1 MEITYQVPLFIA
13 SWFIQMGVHEGAHAY
28 AADHFGDDTAR
39 LLGKRSFNPLNHI
52 EWNNMNSILWSIG
65 LPVFTSISGFVP
77 MGMAWVPVNPL
88 RLRNRSRSMALIAFA
103 GPLSNLLLVA
113 LCLILHVVLSVLPQT
128 NMSIPN
134 APFGPGSAVWLFD
147 EQLRALCLT
156 SALYGFFNLVPLPPL
171 DGSSVL
177 RHFLPQSGKDL
188 MDQVAPYGMMILM
201 VLFWFGNA
209 GIIIDVPLAIVMGLW
224 DLIGQLL

>member
-1 MEITYQVPLFIA
+1 MDITYQVPLYIA

-28 AADHFGDDTAR
+28 AASYFGDDTAR
-39 LLGKRSFNPLNHI
+39 LLGKRSLNPLNHI
-52 EWNNMNSILWSIG
+52 EWGNINSLLWSIG
-65 LPVFTSISGFVP
+65 LPVFTAFSGYVP

-88 RLRNRSRSMALIAFA
+88 RLRDPSRSMAIISFA
-103 GPLSNLLLVA
+103 GPLGNLLLVG
-113 LCLILHVVLSVLPQT
+113 LCLVLHIGLGFLPQT
-128 NMSIPN
+128 NMQAEGAALNI
-134 APFGPGSAVWLFD
+134 GSVIWLFD
-147 EQLRALCLT
+147 QQLRALCLT

-177 RHFLPQSGKDL
+177 RYFLPQAGKEL

-209 GIIIDVPLAIVMGLW
+209 GVIIDIPLAIVMTIW
-224 DLIGQLL
+224 DLIG

>member
-28 AADHFGDDTAR
+28 AADYFGDDTAR

-52 EWNNMNSILWSIG
+52 EWGNINSILWSIG
-65 LPVFTSISGFVP
+65 LPVFTAMSNYVP

-88 RLRNRSRSMALIAFA
+88 RLRDREKSMAIISFA
-103 GPLSNLLLVA
+103 GPLGNFVLVA
-113 LCLILHVVLSVLPQT
+113 LCILLHIGLGFLPQT
-128 NMSIPN
+128 DMRLEG
-134 APFGPGSAVWLFD
+134 APMGIGSALWLFD
-147 EQLRALCLT
+147 EQLKALCLT

-177 RHFLPQSGKDL
+177 RYFLPQPGKEV
-188 MDQVAPYGMMILM
+188 MDQVAPYGMMILV

-209 GIIIDVPLAIVMGLW
+209 GIIIDIPLAVVMGIW
-224 DLIGQLL
+224 NFIG

>member
-28 AADHFGDDTAR
+28 VADYFGDDTAR
-39 LLGKRSFNPLNHI
+39 VLGKRSFNPLNHI
-52 EWNNMNSILWSIG
+52 EWGNINSLLWSIG
-65 LPVFTSISGFVP
+65 LPVFTAVSGYVP

-88 RLRNRSRSMALIAFA
+88 RLRNPSKAMAWISFA
-103 GPLSNLLLVA
+103 GPLGNFLLVA
-113 LCLILHVVLSVLPQT
+113 FCVVGHIMLGFLPQT
-128 NMSIPN
+128 DMRFTEASI
-134 APFGPGSAVWLFD
+134 GLGSGVWLLD

-177 RHFLPQSGKDL
+177 RYFLPKAGQEI
-188 MDQVAPYGMMILM
+188 MDQIAPYGMMILV

-209 GIIIDVPLAIVMGLW
+209 GVIIDIPLAIVMTIW
-224 DLIGQLL
+224 DVIG